1 MITRL
6 VKMTFR
12 KEAIENFKK
21 IFAEKQAFIAAFSG
35 CEKVN
40 LFQDKNDERV
50 FFTISVWQ
58 SENDLENYRHSELF
72 RETWASTKILFDAK
86 PEAWSLGVVQ

>member
-12 KEAIENFKK
+12 KEEIEQFKN
-21 IFAEKQAFIAAFSG
+21 IFAEKKAFITAFSG

-40 LFQDKNDERV
+40 LFQDKNDERI
-50 FFTISVWQ
+50 FFTISIWQ
-58 SENDLENYRHSELF
+58 SEEALENYRHSELF
-72 RETWASTKILFDAK
+72 RETWAATKVLFDDK
-86 PEAWSLGVVQ
+86 PEAWSIDIVQ